1 MKVVYTEDA
10 LNDLAAIA
18 DWLILYPA
26 VAPLVERRIR
36 RVVTQIA
43 RWPESSRRASTRP
56 GVRVVPLGRYPYKI
70 FYRVSDST
78 VEVLHIMLRGNL
90 GMCRISSERSPD
102 ERSDIRGFLSARDA
116 ARISPPGRPRA
127 GADGSSGLRYCS
139 LLI

>member
-18 DWLILYPA
+18 DWLILHYPT

-36 RVVTQIA
+36 RAVAQISH
-43 RWPESSRRASTRP
+43 WPESSRRASTRP

-78 VEVLHIMLRGNL
+78 VEVLHIHH
-90 GMCRISSERSPD
+90 
-102 ERSDIRGFLSARDA
+102 A
-116 ARISPPGRPRA
+116 ARQPWNVP
-127 GADGSSGLRYCS
+127 D
-139 LLI
+139 